1 MEEQKRDG
9 QPLQKKNK
17 RKKNRMATSVDDGTH
32 VQHANAKLRKT
43 TSDRCSSTTLS
54 IHIDVVFLLACNW
67 SKWVSLWSLTTFF
80 FSFTFIFSTV
90 LGRTVS
96 FCFFLPSFTGFSWFS
111 SGLLRVL
118 LGFTGLL
125 LYFVEFYWVVLGFT
139 GIYWVLLGLTGFY
152 LICRVLL
159 GYTRFY
165 WVLLVFIGFYWVLL
179 GFNGLYSVSLD
190 FIGFHW
196 AFTCFVEFYWVLLG
210 FTGLYWVLL
219 GFTGF
224 Y

>member
-1 MEEQKRDG
+1 MGDAVKLYDTSIPPSNSTPWITKKKE
-9 QPLQKKNK
+9 KNK
-17 RKKNRMATSVDDGTH
+17 EREREGRTKKRRPAPPKKTKEKNRMATSVDDGTH

-80 FSFTFIFSTV
+80 FSFTLIYSTG

-118 LGFTGLL
+118 LGFIG
-125 LYFVEFYWVVLGFT
+125 FYWAIALF
-139 GIYWVLLGLTGFY
+139 
-152 LICRVLL
+152 CRVLL
-159 GYTRFY
+159 GCARFY
-165 WVLLVFIGFYWVLL
+165 W
-179 GFNGLYSVSLD
+179 N
-190 FIGFHW
+190 
-196 AFTCFVEFYWVLLG
+196 
-210 FTGLYWVLL
+210 LL

-224 Y
+224 NWFLLDLSSFIGLY